1 MHPLCHLLRLMR
13 SALRGVMHFFGSL
26 LDVVMHSFGGVMHL
40 LGDLLDVFL
49 HPLVGT
55 LRFLMR
61 PLGSTLR
68 STPLHEL
75 KLALL
80 FGLGLFHEIHFVRSV
95 GPANLVL
102 EATVPLVEIAGVL
115 VLVLVSMAVAL
126 PALFAAPLHVKASHG
141 VAPVMVMVML
151 LRVMVML
158 LRGLLLVV
166 MVLLLLAVALD
177 APATQVMLDAAMH
190 PLCHLLRLMRSALRG
205 VMHFFGGFLDV
216 MMHLLGGLLDVVMH
230 SFGGVMHLLGGFL
243 DVFLHPLVSTLRSA
257 PLHELKL

>member
-1 MHPLCHLLRLMR
+1 MQDVPLYVFLLCHFMMGCLQ
-13 SALRGVMHFFGSL
+13 APQ
-26 LDVVMHSFGGVMHL
+26 
-40 LGDLLDVFL
+40 LG
-49 HPLVGT
+49 
-55 LRFLMR
+55 
-61 PLGSTLR
+61 
-68 STPLHEL
+68 
-75 KLALL
+75 LL
-80 FGLGLFHEIHFVRSV
+80 FGLGLFHELHFVRSV

-102 EATVPLVEIAGVL
+102 EATVPLVELVGVSPL
-115 VLVLVSMAVAL
+115 FVMAVVMAVAL

-158 LRGLLLVV
+158 L
-166 MVLLLLAVALD
+166 LLLLAVALD

-230 SFGGVMHLLGGFL
+230 SFGGVMHLLGDFL
-243 DVFLHPLVSTLRSA
+243 DVFLHPLVGTLRFLMRPLGSTLRSA
-257 PLHELKL
+257 PLHELAFFHELDELVLVVGDRIRGLMLGSGHEDIAAL

>member
-115 VLVLVSMAVAL
+115 VLVFVSMAVAL

-151 LRVMVML
+151 LRVMVM
-158 LRGLLLVV
+158 V
-166 MVLLLLAVALD
+166 MLLLLLAVALD

-243 DVFLHPLVSTLRSA
+243 DVFLHPLVGTLRSA
-257 PLHELKL
+257 PLHELKLG